1 MKFRE
6 STRWTIG
13 VLAVVAAAAC
23 ADNPNTI
30 RPSVLRGLSQ
40 GESNDTVA
48 TTPPPPAEATP
59 GSFHGYVLG
68 PGTGP
73 DTMAT
78 APRLQGV
85 VVTVY
90 PFLGGSGQ
98 EPIVGEAVAAM
109 TTDAN
114 GVFQSPTVPGGE
126 YVVTFVPPE
135 NSIYRGVYVTTTI
148 HDGSNSGNWWVVL
161 PRK

>member
-1 MKFRE
+1 MTPP
-6 STRWTIG
+6 TRLTALLL
-13 VLAVVAAAAC
+13 VVVAGAAC
-23 ADNPNTI
+23 SDNPTTVS
-30 RPSVLRGLSQ
+30 PSVLRGLSQ
-40 GESNDTVA
+40 GESNDTVG
-48 TTPPPPAEATP
+48 TTPPPPTQATP
-59 GSFHGYVLG
+59 GSFHGFVLG

-85 VVTVY
+85 VVTAY
-90 PFLGGSGQ
+90 PRLGYSGQ
-98 EPIVGEAVAAM
+98 EPKVGEAVATM
-109 TTDAN
+109 STDAN
-114 GVFQSPTVPGGE
+114 GAFQSPTIPGGE

-148 HDGSNSGNWWVVL
+148 YDGSNGGNWWVVL